1 MFTFTSRALVASM
14 SVALASFS
22 GNLASA
28 ELREHVVLQWFGPTA
43 EESGFEGPDTDRTEF
58 GFDVAIRNG
67 LAFVGMPWAL
77 GTGRVAVFTQGT
89 GGWVRS
95 ATITASDMTTDDE
108 FGRAVSFRDGL
119 LIVGSNRAAYV
130 YKRVNGV
137 WREQQRIVPPAAD
150 GMALFARDLKHEAGI
165 LAIGAFGDRDITV
178 PPTTADSVYVFEQDA
193 TGRFVRRA
201 RFTSHSGH
209 FRDGF
214 GGAIDMTSAIIVVG
228 GGGAAYILGRNSSGN
243 WVQRQKLVGS
253 GEPGGFG
260 DSVAVDRGMI
270 LVGAPNTIVPGHE
283 PTPEDPVPSVSG
295 AVYGFVPGGTQYV
308 EAFKLDQGL
317 DEFNA
322 YQFGLSIAMRN
333 DRIAVG
339 ASSPFSWFDSE
350 SGRQGLVVTYSRD
363 GSIVRPLGIF
373 GDHRSYGPRAPV
385 SIGIANN
392 VLLVGSPFSG
402 YCPWQER
409 CAGEAVLTDLNR
421 FEP

>member
-1 MFTFTSRALVASM
+1 MFTEKAMFTFRSRALVASM
-14 SVALASFS
+14 AVAFVSFS
-22 GNLASA
+22 GSVGSA
-28 ELREHVVLQWFGPTA
+28 ELREHVGLQKLEPTF
-43 EESGFEGPDTDRTEF
+43 EESRFESAQF

-67 LAFVGMPWAL
+67 LAFVGIPRSL
-77 GTGRVAVFTQGT
+77 GTGRVAVFTQTT

-95 ATITASDMTTDDE
+95 GSITASDMTTGDE

-137 WREQQRIVPPAAD
+137 WREQQKIVPPAAD
-150 GMALFARDLKHEAGI
+150 AIALFARDLKHEAGI
-165 LAIGAFGDRDITV
+165 LAIGAFGQRDLTV
-178 PPTTADSVYVFEQDA
+178 PATTRDSVYVYEQDA
-193 TGRFVRRA
+193 AGRFVRRA
-201 RFTSHSGH
+201 RFTSHGTQ

-253 GEPGGFG
+253 AGPGGFG

-270 LVGAPNTIVPGHE
+270 LVGAPNTLVPGHE
-283 PTPEDPVPSVSG
+283 PFPDEPVSVSG
-295 AVYGFVPGGTQYV
+295 AVYGFVPSGTQYV
-308 EAFKLDQGL
+308 EAFKLDQTL
-317 DEFNA
+317 DEFSA
-322 YQFGLSIAMRN
+322 YRFGLSIALRN

-339 ASSPFSWFDSE
+339 AEFPFNVEDQDKE
-350 SGRQGLVVTYSRD
+350 LARGIVVTYSRD
-363 GSIVRPLGIF
+363 GSIVHSRGVLGVSTF
-373 GDHRSYGPRAPV
+373 FMTPV

-392 VLLVGSPFSG
+392 LLLIGLPFG
-402 YCPWQER
+402 PF
-409 CAGEAVLTDLNR
+409 CAKQGCDGAAVLADLNR